1 MAKVPFPQ
9 SEAELSKPVNQ
20 WLEAQGYQI
29 NHEVRN
35 CDITAVKGEELL
47 ILELKLRFNLTL
59 VYQAL
64 ERKRMTPSVYVV
76 IPLKGSRS
84 APPQYKR
91 MRLLLQNL
99 QIGLLVVRYLRGGPR
114 VEMLLHPREYRQQN
128 RVKAKAAI
136 LREIQNRYGEFNR
149 GGQASTVQQVTAYRQ
164 EALRIA
170 WLLERQGE
178 SSPASLRK
186 LGCGSK
192 TQSILSMNHYGWFNR
207 TGRGRYALDAAGM
220 EALKQNRTILNEL
233 IPLWEKDQPCGEAL
247 SPA

>member
-1 MAKVPFPQ
+1 MPKVPFPQ
-9 SEAELSKPVNQ
+9 TEAELSQPVSQ

-35 CDITAVKGEELL
+35 CDITAVKGGELL
-47 ILELKLRFNLTL
+47 ILELKLRFSLTL

-84 APPQYKR
+84 TPPQYKR

-99 QIGLLVVRYLRGGPR
+99 QIGLLVVRYLRSGHR

-136 LREIQNRYGEFNR
+136 LREIQNRYGEFNH
-149 GGQASTVQQVTAYRQ
+149 GGQASTVRQVTAYRQ

-170 WLLERQGE
+170 WLLKQLGE
-178 SSPASLRK
+178 SSPASLKK
-186 LGCGSK
+186 LGCGNK

-207 TGRGRYALDAAGM
+207 TGRGRYSIDAAGV
-220 EALKQNRTILNEL
+220 EALKQNGAILKEL
-233 IPLWEKDQPCGEAL
+233 IPLWEKEQSTG
-247 SPA
+247 